1 MGSLSVRAMGFVG
14 STLPYP
20 RATHVIENFKWLPFV
35 AFYCIICNFPYW
47 IAARE
52 FGFSPLGW
60 FCVTYAA
67 VGLIAL
73 FVPRPVTLVLLL
85 VLTAADIICGAC
97 MTYYVPIRECLL
109 NIRVAIESS
118 AAHPLRSLLV
128 FSSILLI
135 AAIVILLPSKKLPKN
150 QRWLAAACLV
160 TFAVVILCGDV
171 VSTRLTTGYF
181 PPPFGKAPGTDG
193 LSFSSKIRAPRLARI
208 PLIRLKRLW
217 DWNASLSAVEE
228 KGRTARSPVPS
239 ATAVAIKASGIFSGE
254 NHGELPDVVVTV
266 VESWGVAQDASL
278 QKAMVEPYLEPEL
291 LAKYQVFQ
299 GSVPFYGATV
309 AGEARELCGNEIGYY
324 LIRAPASDLKGCLP
338 ERLASLGYHRI
349 AVHGMKGL
357 MFDRLIWYRKLGF
370 QELWF
375 QEELEKQGLPNCASA
390 FMGTCDADVAAW
402 IGRRL
407 EEDTSRPKLIHW
419 MTLNSHL
426 PVPVPSYLRDGAP
439 CSADIGLQPHTALC
453 SWYQLVEN
461 VHRSVAQLASG
472 PLGRPTIFVVV
483 GDHAPP
489 FGDPDLRDRFSQ
501 SDVPYVVLVPRSEV
515 ATSKLMFAHNAPSP
529 TPRPIQSQRQ
539 TP

>member
-1 MGSLSVRAMGFVG
+1 M
-14 STLPYP
+14 LPYP
-20 RATHVIENFKWLPFV
+20 RVARFIENSKWLPFV
-35 AFYCIICNFPYW
+35 AFYCIICNVPYW

-52 FGFSPLGW
+52 FGFSPLGLI
-60 FCVTYAA
+60 CVTYAL

-85 VLTAADIICGAC
+85 GITAADIICGAC
-97 MTYYVPIRECLL
+97 MTYYVPLRECLQ
-109 NIRVAIESS
+109 NMRVAIESS
-118 AAHPLRSLLV
+118 AAHPLRSLFV
-128 FSSILLI
+128 FLFFLLI
-135 AAIVILLPSKKLPKN
+135 AAMASLMPGKELPKN
-150 QRWLAAACLV
+150 QRRLAAACLV
-160 TFAVVILCGDV
+160 TFAIVVLCGDV
-171 VSTRLTTGYF
+171 ISTRLATGYF
-181 PPPFGKAPGTDG
+181 PAPFGKAPGADG
-193 LSFSSKIRAPRLARI
+193 LSVISKIRAPRLARI

-217 DWNASLSAVEE
+217 DWNASLSAFEE

-239 ATAVAIKASGIFSGE
+239 AAAVAIKASGIFSGQS
-254 NHGELPDVVVTV
+254 HGELPDIVVTV

-278 QKAMVEPYLEPEL
+278 QKAMVESYLEPEL

-338 ERLASLGYHRI
+338 ERLASLGYHNI
-349 AVHGMKGL
+349 AVHGMSGL

-390 FMGTCDADVAAW
+390 FLGTCDADVAAW

-407 EEDTSRPKLIHW
+407 EDDTSRPKLIHW

-439 CSADIGLQPHTALC
+439 CTADIGLQPHTALC

-501 SDVPYVVLVPRSEV
+501 SDVPYVVLVPRSE
-515 ATSKLMFAHNAPSP
+515 AAPSKPMFAHNAANP
-529 TPRPIQSQRQ
+529 TARPAQSQRR

>member
-1 MGSLSVRAMGFVG
+1 MGLVG
-14 STLPYP
+14 STLPYSS
-20 RATHVIENFKWLPFV
+20 ATLVIENFKWLPFV
-35 AFYCIICNFPYW
+35 AFYGIICNVPYW

-52 FGFSPLGW
+52 FGFSPLGLI
-60 FCVTYAA
+60 CVSYAA

-73 FVPRPVTLVLLL
+73 FVPRPLTVVLLL
-85 VLTAADIICGAC
+85 LLTAADIICGAC
-97 MTYYVPIRECLL
+97 MTYYVPLRECLQ

-128 FSSILLI
+128 VLFFLLI
-135 AAIVILLPSKKLPKN
+135 AAMASLMPGKELPKN
-150 QRWLAAACLV
+150 QRRLAAACLAA
-160 TFAVVILCGDV
+160 FAVVILSGDV
-171 VSTRLTTGYF
+171 ISTRITMGYF
-181 PPPFGKAPGTDG
+181 PPPFGKAPAIDG
-193 LSFSSKIRAPRLARI
+193 LSSSSRIRAPRLARI

-217 DWNASLSAVEE
+217 DVNAALSAFEE

-239 ATAVAIKASGIFSGE
+239 AAAVAFKASGILSGE
-254 NHGELPDVVVTV
+254 NHGELPDIVVTV
-266 VESWGVAQDASL
+266 VESWGIAQDSSL

-291 LAKYQVFQ
+291 LARYQVSQ

-338 ERLASLGYHRI
+338 ERLASLGYYRI
-349 AVHGMKGL
+349 AVHGMSGL
-357 MFDRLIWYRKLGF
+357 MFDRVIWYRKLGF

-390 FMGTCDADVAAW
+390 FLGTCDADVAAW

-407 EEDTSRPKLIHW
+407 EEDASRPKLIHW

-426 PVPVPSYLRDGAP
+426 PVPVPSYLRNAAP
-439 CSADIGLQPHTALC
+439 CTADIGLQPQSALC

-489 FGDPDLRDRFSQ
+489 FGDPDLRNRFSQ

-515 ATSKLMFAHNAPSP
+515 APSKLMFAHNAPNP
-529 TPRPIQSQRQ
+529 TVRPGQ
-539 TP
+539 

>member
-1 MGSLSVRAMGFVG
+1 MLPHAW
-14 STLPYP
+14 ST
-20 RATHVIENFKWLPFV
+20 RVAGNVSWLCFV
-35 AFYCIICNFPYW
+35 AFYCILCNVPYW

-67 VGLIAL
+67 VGLTAL
-73 FVPRPVTLVLLL
+73 FFPRPVTLVLLL
-85 VLTAADIICGAC
+85 VLFGADIICGAC
-97 MTYYVPIRECLL
+97 MTYYVPVRECLQ
-109 NIRVAIESS
+109 NMRVAIESS

-128 FSSILLI
+128 LLCSLLI
-135 AAIVILLPSKKLPKN
+135 AATAALMPSKELPKK
-150 QRWLAAACLV
+150 QRWLAAACLAV
-160 TFAVVILCGDV
+160 FAVVILCGDV
-171 VSTRLTTGYF
+171 ASTRLTTGHF
-181 PPPFGKAPGTDG
+181 RSLFGEAPSSDR
-193 LSFSSKIRAPRLARI
+193 LSFSSKIRTPRLARI

-217 DWNASLSAVEE
+217 DWNASLSAAEE

-239 ATAVAIKASGIFSGE
+239 ATAVAIQASGIFSSE

-266 VESWGVAQDASL
+266 VESWGVAQDSSL

-338 ERLASLGYHRI
+338 ERLASLGYYRI
-349 AVHGMKGL
+349 AVHGMSAL
-357 MFDRLIWYRKLGF
+357 MFDRLNWYRRLGF

-375 QEELEKQGLPNCASA
+375 QGELKKQGLPNCASA
-390 FMGTCDADVAAW
+390 FLGTCDADVAAW

-407 EEDTSRPKLIHW
+407 EEDASRPKLIHW

-426 PVPVPSYLRDGAP
+426 PVPVPSYLRNAAP
-439 CSADIGLQPHTALC
+439 CTADIGLQPHSALC

-472 PLGRPTIFVVV
+472 PLGRPTIFVIV

-489 FGDPDLRDRFSQ
+489 FGDPDLRNQFSQ
-501 SDVPYVVLVPRSEV
+501 SDVPYVVLVPRSEI
-515 ATSKLMFAHNAPSP
+515 AASKLMLAHNAPNP
-529 TPRPIQSQRQ
+529 AARPAQSQPR